1 MINRDVG
8 IKNEKRSFLSAAQ
21 NMSIYITHNN
31 GMLLSHEYIRSSR
44 LSCVLVYKIKIN
56 SVIQKF
62 SRPSMPKQP
71 DNDDTGT
78 RSL

>member
-1 MINRDVG
+1 M
-8 IKNEKRSFLSAAQ
+8 KNEKRSFLSAAQ

-44 LSCVLVYKIKIN
+44 LSCVLVKKKIN

-62 SRPSMPKQP
+62 SRTLMPKQP
-71 DNDDTGT
+71 DNNDISTC
-78 RSL
+78 SL